1 MDFSRFWLFFTLF
14 DLALACF
21 GQSSSP
27 VWQKKGIVSG
37 VWGIWWKNGIMP
49 SKYWLYAFKVGQF
62 QFIPAMF
69 GGHYRKIPIFFFQ
82 FSEIFQ
88 GKICQI
94 LTYFLLANTQMGFR
108 GSKLSFC
115 SKKPFFCPKS
125 GCIGFRDPSIMRSA
139 QIHMKR
145 LPYFFFINFWWFC
158 VFTDW
163 RNLYRGPRYD
173 LLKLR

>member
-1 MDFSRFWLFFTLF
+1 MKKWHNAFKI
-14 DLALACF
+14 LALCL
-21 GQSSSP
+21 QSRP
-27 VWQKKGIVSG
+27 VSVHTSH
-37 VWGIWWKNGIMP
+37 VWRPLSKNT
-49 SKYWLYAFKVGQF
+49 Y
-62 QFIPAMF
+62 
-69 GGHYRKIPIFFFQ
+69 IFFFN
-82 FSEIFQ
+82 
-88 GKICQI
+88 
-94 LTYFLLANTQMGFR
+94 FLKFFKVKYA
-108 GSKLSFC
+108 KYWHIFC
-115 SKKPFFCPKS
+115 SPTPKWVLGGQNSVFAQKSPFFCPKS